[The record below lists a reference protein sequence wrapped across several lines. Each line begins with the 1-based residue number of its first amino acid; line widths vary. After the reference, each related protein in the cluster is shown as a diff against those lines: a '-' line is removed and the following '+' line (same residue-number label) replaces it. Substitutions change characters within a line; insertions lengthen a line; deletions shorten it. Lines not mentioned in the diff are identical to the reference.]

1 MPGGRSGASTTS
13 IPSGSPKCLTCTTR
27 LRGWVLGWSVI
38 AGIVSTCRWAK
49 PKHAVGLACLISP
62 WGRAHNAPSRAL
74 ILPSHIETGEPMADP
89 KRGKVGQAKSGSKRS
104 AAGNPAGMPATG
116 TPADPKS
123 HTIAAPRRGTL
134 APARTRL
141 HPPANV
147 QDESSRYRSRARP
160 RGLLGQAGRRARL
173 VREVDKVLEWNAPDA
188 KWFVGG
194 KLNASY
200 NCVDRHIKGPRR
212 NKAALIWVGEPGD
225 RRPTPTG
232 ISTGR

>member
-1 MPGGRSGASTTS
+1 
-13 IPSGSPKCLTCTTR
+13 
-27 LRGWVLGWSVI
+27 
-38 AGIVSTCRWAK
+38 
-49 PKHAVGLACLISP
+49 
-62 WGRAHNAPSRAL
+62 
-74 ILPSHIETGEPMADP
+74 MADP

-123 HTIAAPRRGTL
+123 HTIAALLEEERS
-134 APARTRL
+134 
-141 HPPANV
+141 HPPAPDFIRQANV
-147 QDESSRYRSRARP
+147 QDESLYVESRARP

-173 VREVDKVLEWNAPDA
+173 VREVGQGPRVERAQA

-194 KLNASY
+194 KINASY